1 MCEKNTELLYG
12 SQNFQSELKRVKL
25 IVKIVNEHMINECS
39 SVNYLCSVKEDQLRI
54 VLKTL

>member
-1 MCEKNTELLYG
+1 MCRKNTELLYG

-39 SVNYLCSVKEDQLRI
+39 SVNYLCSVKEDS
-54 VLKTL
+54 